1 MKTYSC
7 RLLALPGLLMIIH
20 QAAAQGVNF
29 DPPFFLDIVSPPAY
43 VVAADVNGDGK
54 PDLISANIGGGTDG
68 TGTLTVMTND
78 GSGGFALEA
87 TLDVG
92 NFPLFVAAADVN
104 EDNKLDLISADFGG
118 GSTNTLTIWTNNGN
132 GFGYNSTLTVGYGPY
147 AVAAAD
153 VNVDGKVDLI
163 SANAYDGTLTV
174 LTNNGSG
181 FGLNATLYV
190 GTWPDSVAV
199 ADVNGDNKPDLICA
213 NSNDGTL
220 TVLTNNGTGVFGFNA
235 TLTVGSKPAYVIAA
249 DLRGSG
255 KPDLISANGFD
266 GTLTVLTNNGHGLF
280 GFKATLNVG
289 LSTNSTPENVVAVDV
304 NGDRKLDLV
313 CADYGDDTLTVL
325 TNNGSGGFVTAAM
338 LSVGD
343 PGSAPN
349 AVAAADVN
357 GDGRP
362 DLISANPGTGKLA
375 VLMNETIF
383 PLIGPS
389 LAIKLTGP
397 KNVVISWPSPSDGFV
412 LQQNTNLAP
421 ANWLN
426 FSGTVNTNANGTTNS
441 ATISPATNNLFF
453 RLRHP

>member
-1 MKTYSC
+1 M
-7 RLLALPGLLMIIH
+7 LLTFVH
-20 QAAAQGVNF
+20 RAAAQGVNF
-29 DPPFFLDIVSPPAY
+29 DTPFFLDVVSAPAY

-78 GSGGFALEA
+78 GSGGFSVMEA
-87 TLDVG
+87 ALDVG
-92 NFPLFVAAADVN
+92 SFPLFVAVADVN
-104 EDNKLDLISADFGG
+104 GDGKLDLISADYGG
-118 GSTNTLTIWTNNGN
+118 GGGNTLTIWTNNGN
-132 GFGYNSTLTVGYGPY
+132 GFNYDCTLTVGAVPY

-153 VNVDGKVDLI
+153 VNGDGKVDLI
-163 SANAYDGTLTV
+163 SVNAYDGTLTV
-174 LTNNGSG
+174 LTNNGHGG

-190 GTWPDSVAV
+190 GTWPDSVTA
-199 ADVNGDNKPDLICA
+199 ADVNGDGKPDLICA

-235 TLTVGSKPAYVIAA
+235 TLTVGSSPACVIAA

-255 KPDLISANGFD
+255 KPDLISANGSA

-289 LSTNSTPENVVAVDV
+289 LSTNSSPENVFAVDV
-304 NGDRKLDLV
+304 NGDGKLDLV
-313 CADYGDDTLTVL
+313 SANYGDNTLTVL
-325 TNNGSGGFVTAAM
+325 TNDGSGGFALAVT
-338 LSVGD
+338 LNVGD
-343 PGSAPN
+343 GSTPY
-349 AVAAADVN
+349 AVTGADLN
-357 GDGRP
+357 GDGKP
-362 DLISANPGTGKLA
+362 DLISADPGTAQLA
-375 VLMNETIF
+375 IFVNETVF

-389 LAIKLTGP
+389 LAIRLTAP
-397 KNVVISWPSPSDGFV
+397 KNIVISWPSSSDGFV

-421 ANWLN
+421 ANWSN
-426 FSGTVNTNANGTTNS
+426 FSGTFSTNGTTIT